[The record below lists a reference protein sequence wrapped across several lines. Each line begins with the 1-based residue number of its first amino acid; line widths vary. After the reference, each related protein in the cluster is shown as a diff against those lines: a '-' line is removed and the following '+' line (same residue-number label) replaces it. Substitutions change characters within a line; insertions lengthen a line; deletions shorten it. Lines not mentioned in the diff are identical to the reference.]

1 MLDCATL
8 VNAKMYIAAIKD
20 QIDNNEVLKLI
31 AKNDKGVY
39 VLEPDK
45 NAAGGWTEDRIL
57 LKHRTKL
64 GMKEPSLFVS
74 AVDNNRTGMHPD
86 VIIMD
91 DLVSE
96 NTVTT
101 KEQRN
106 KTKTHYRFSLSL
118 LERNG
123 LQVVIGTRYHMD
135 DLYDELLKNKGFNCI
150 VRPAILPNGKCY
162 FPTKYPIEVLAEL
175 KRDQGAD
182 IYNSQY
188 MLDPTNEDDATFKVG
203 NLNYYEDGE
212 FEEDIKAGRIKF
224 QQVYIITDL
233 AITQNKRSDFTVV
246 MIIGVT
252 ADKKIYVVDY
262 SHDKFTP
269 SQTVTEIFK
278 QYEKARKYG
287 YVHGVYIETVAFQ
300 KVMLYL
306 LKDEAKRRGIS
317 IPLKE
322 LKANKDKTLR
332 INGLVP
338 LVDNGDVYISGRH
351 TELRDEMREFPFGRH
366 DDIIDTLAYIL
377 QVLRPRKIRLTSK
390 EIIYIYSESIYNNKL
405 LGGIIM
411 KERSKYVLEGAI
423 VELTKNEYDRYLS
436 INDILTQIDSQKY
449 LGSITEE
456 EADQCA
462 DVFKRVMEL
471 KDNEITLLQ
480 TLSRNMFAFVRP
492 EKQDAPIEGQ
502 IDVSELSKEKA
513 MKGVDTK
520 LENSMDAIVTPETK
534 KKKEE

>member
-8 VNAKMYIAAIKD
+8 VNAKMYISAIKD

-31 AKNDKGVY
+31 CTDKNGVY

-45 NAAGGWTEDRIL
+45 NAAGGWTEDRVL

-96 NTVTT
+96 ATVTT
-101 KEQRN
+101 PEQRN

-135 DLYDELLKNKGFNCI
+135 DLYDELLKNEGFNCI

-162 FPTKYPIEVLAEL
+162 FPSKYPMEVLQEL

-188 MLDPTNEDDATFKVG
+188 MLDPTNEEDAVFKVG
-203 NLNYYEDGE
+203 NLQYYLEDFTDAYLYEDE
-212 FEEDIKAGRIKF
+212 TKVKKVTF
-224 QQVYIITDL
+224 QQVAVLTDL
-233 AITQNKRSDFTVV
+233 AITQNKRSDYTVI
-246 MIIGVT
+246 MIVGIT
-252 ADKKIYVVDY
+252 CDKKIYVLDY
-262 SHDKFTP
+262 IQDKLTP
-269 SQTVTEIFK
+269 SQIVQGIFE
-278 QYEKARKYG
+278 QYDKARKFG
-287 YVHGVYIETVAFQ
+287 YVNGVYIETVAFQ

-317 IPLKE
+317 LPLKE
-322 LKANKDKTLR
+322 LKANRDKTLR

-338 LVDNGDVYISGRH
+338 LVDKGDIYISPKH
-351 TELRDEMREFPFGRH
+351 VELKNEMREFPFSKH
-366 DDIIDTLAYIL
+366 DDIIDTLAYVL
-377 QVLRPRKIRLTSK
+377 QVMRPGSYAKRGTKIYQYNPRVSRLTN
-390 EIIYIYSESIYNNKL
+390 Y
-405 LGGIIM
+405 
-411 KERSKYVLEGAI
+411 
-423 VELTKNEYDRYLS
+423 
-436 INDILTQIDSQKY
+436 
-449 LGSITEE
+449 
-456 EADQCA
+456 
-462 DVFKRVMEL
+462 
-471 KDNEITLLQ
+471 
-480 TLSRNMFAFVRP
+480 
-492 EKQDAPIEGQ
+492 
-502 IDVSELSKEKA
+502 
-513 MKGVDTK
+513 
-520 LENSMDAIVTPETK
+520 
-534 KKKEE
+534 

>member
-31 AKNDKGVY
+31 AKDKDGVY

-45 NAAGGWTEDRIL
+45 NSAGGWTEDRIL

-64 GMKEPSLFVS
+64 GLKEPSMFVS

-96 NTVTT
+96 TTVTT
-101 KEQRN
+101 PEQRN
-106 KTKTHYRFSLSL
+106 KTKNHYRFSLSL
-118 LERNG
+118 LERGG

-135 DLYDELLKNKGFNCI
+135 DLYSELLTNEGFNCI

-162 FPTKYPIEVLAEL
+162 FPSKYPIEVLEEL

-188 MLDPTNEDDATFKVG
+188 MLDPTNSDDALFRIG
-203 NLNYYEDGE
+203 YLNYYDDDE
-212 FEEDIKAGRIKF
+212 FERDVKAGKIKF
-224 QQVYIITDL
+224 SQVYIITDL
-233 AITQNKRSDFTVV
+233 AITQNKRSDYTVV

-252 ADKKIYVVDY
+252 AEKKIYVIDY
-262 SHDKFTP
+262 VHDKITP
-269 SQTVTEIFK
+269 SEIVLKIFS
-278 QYEKARKYG
+278 QYDKARKYG
-287 YVHGVYIETVAFQ
+287 YVNGIYVETVAFQ

-322 LKANKDKTLR
+322 LKSNKDKTLR
-332 INGLVP
+332 INGIVP
-338 LVDNGDVYISGRH
+338 LVDNGDIYISGRH

-366 DDIIDTLAYIL
+366 DDLVDTLAYIV
-377 QVLRPRKIRLTSK
+377 QVMRPGTYAISTNRKYTYVPRVSKLTN
-390 EIIYIYSESIYNNKL
+390 Y
-405 LGGIIM
+405 
-411 KERSKYVLEGAI
+411 
-423 VELTKNEYDRYLS
+423 
-436 INDILTQIDSQKY
+436 
-449 LGSITEE
+449 
-456 EADQCA
+456 
-462 DVFKRVMEL
+462 
-471 KDNEITLLQ
+471 
-480 TLSRNMFAFVRP
+480 
-492 EKQDAPIEGQ
+492 
-502 IDVSELSKEKA
+502 
-513 MKGVDTK
+513 
-520 LENSMDAIVTPETK
+520 
-534 KKKEE
+534 

>member
-8 VNAKMYIAAIKD
+8 VNAKMYISAIKD
-20 QIDNNEVLKLI
+20 QIENNEVLKLI
-31 AKNDKGVY
+31 ARDDKGVY

-45 NAAGGWTEDRIL
+45 NAAGGWTEDRVL

-96 NTVTT
+96 ATVTT
-101 KEQRN
+101 PEQRN

-135 DLYDELLKNKGFNCI
+135 DLYDELLKNEGFNCI

-162 FPTKYPIEVLAEL
+162 FPSKYPMEVLAEL

-188 MLDPTNEDDATFKVG
+188 LLDPTNEEDAVFRVG
-203 NLNYYEDGE
+203 NLNYYTDDSLKLDIDGNYVG
-212 FEEDIKAGRIKF
+212 KLKF
-224 QQVYIITDL
+224 QEVYILTDL
-233 AITQNKRSDFTVV
+233 AITQNKRSDYTVI
-246 MIIGVT
+246 MIVGIT
-252 ADKKIYVVDY
+252 CDKKIYVLDY
-262 SHDKFTP
+262 IQDKLIPTDIVFK
-269 SQTVTEIFK
+269 IFE
-278 QYEKARKYG
+278 QYDKARKYG
-287 YVHGVYIETVAFQ
+287 YVRGVYVETVAFQ

-306 LKDEAKRRGIS
+306 LRDEAKRRGVS

-338 LVDNGDVYISGRH
+338 LVDNGDIYISPRH
-351 TELRDEMREFPFGRH
+351 VALKTEMKEFPYSKH
-366 DDIIDTLAYIL
+366 DDIIDTLAYII
-377 QVLRPRKIRLTSK
+377 QVMRPRCI
-390 EIIYIYSESIYNNKL
+390 
-405 LGGIIM
+405 
-411 KERSKYVLEGAI
+411 
-423 VELTKNEYDRYLS
+423 
-436 INDILTQIDSQKY
+436 
-449 LGSITEE
+449 
-456 EADQCA
+456 
-462 DVFKRVMEL
+462 
-471 KDNEITLLQ
+471 
-480 TLSRNMFAFVRP
+480 
-492 EKQDAPIEGQ
+492 
-502 IDVSELSKEKA
+502 
-513 MKGVDTK
+513 
-520 LENSMDAIVTPETK
+520 
-534 KKKEE
+534 

>member
-8 VNAKMYIAAIKD
+8 VNAKMYISAIKD
-20 QIDNNEVLKLI
+20 QIENNEVLKLI
-31 AKNDKGVY
+31 ARDDKGVY

-45 NAAGGWTEDRIL
+45 NAAGGWTEDRVL

-96 NTVTT
+96 ATVTT
-101 KEQRN
+101 PEQRN

-135 DLYDELLKNKGFNCI
+135 DLYDELLKNEGFNCI

-162 FPTKYPIEVLAEL
+162 FPSKYPMEVLAEL

-188 MLDPTNEDDATFKVG
+188 LLDPTNEEDAVFRIG
-203 NLNYYEDGE
+203 NLNYYTDDSLRLDIDGNYVG
-212 FEEDIKAGRIKF
+212 KLKF
-224 QQVYIITDL
+224 QEVYILTDL
-233 AITQNKRSDFTVV
+233 AITQNKRSDYTVI
-246 MIIGVT
+246 MIVGIT
-252 ADKKIYVVDY
+252 CDKKIYVLDY
-262 SHDKFTP
+262 IQDKLIPTDIVFK
-269 SQTVTEIFK
+269 IFE
-278 QYEKARKYG
+278 QYDKARKYG
-287 YVHGVYIETVAFQ
+287 YVRGVYVETVAFQ

-306 LKDEAKRRGIS
+306 LRDEAKRRGVS

-338 LVDNGDVYISGRH
+338 LVDNGDIYISPRH
-351 TELRDEMREFPFGRH
+351 IALKTEMKEFPYSKH
-366 DDIIDTLAYIL
+366 DDIIDTLAYII
-377 QVLRPRKIRLTSK
+377 QVMRPRCI
-390 EIIYIYSESIYNNKL
+390 
-405 LGGIIM
+405 
-411 KERSKYVLEGAI
+411 
-423 VELTKNEYDRYLS
+423 
-436 INDILTQIDSQKY
+436 
-449 LGSITEE
+449 
-456 EADQCA
+456 
-462 DVFKRVMEL
+462 
-471 KDNEITLLQ
+471 
-480 TLSRNMFAFVRP
+480 
-492 EKQDAPIEGQ
+492 
-502 IDVSELSKEKA
+502 
-513 MKGVDTK
+513 
-520 LENSMDAIVTPETK
+520 
-534 KKKEE
+534 

>member
-31 AKNDKGVY
+31 ATDKKGVY

-96 NTVTT
+96 ATVTT
-101 KEQRN
+101 PDQRN

-118 LERNG
+118 LERGG

-135 DLYDELLKNKGFNCI
+135 DLYDELLSNEGFNCI

-162 FPTKYPIEVLAEL
+162 FPSKYPIEVLKEL

-182 IYNSQY
+182 IFNSQY
-188 MLDPTNEDDATFKVG
+188 MLDPTNEEDAVFRIG
-203 NLNYYEDGE
+203 NLNYYIDDEIMLKDNAYKGN
-212 FEEDIKAGRIKF
+212 IKF
-224 QQVYIITDL
+224 QEVYILTDL
-233 AITQNKRSDFTVV
+233 AITQNKRSDYTVI
-246 MIIGVT
+246 MIIGIT
-252 ADKKIYVVDY
+252 ADKHIYVLDY
-262 SHDKFTP
+262 YRDKIIP
-269 SQTVTEIFK
+269 TEIVIKIFE
-278 QYEKARKYG
+278 QYDKARKYG
-287 YVHGVYIETVAFQ
+287 YVKGVYVETVAFQ

-306 LKDEAKRRGIS
+306 IRDEAKRRGIS

-338 LVDNGDVYISGRH
+338 LVDKGEVFISPRH
-351 TELRDEMREFPFGRH
+351 KELKDEMKEFPYGKH
-366 DDIIDTLAYIL
+366 DDIVDTLAYVL
-377 QVLRPRKIRLTSK
+377 QVMRPGAYDKTK
-390 EIIYIYSESIYNNKL
+390 
-405 LGGIIM
+405 
-411 KERSKYVLEGAI
+411 SKYNYVYKPH
-423 VELTKNEYDRYLS
+423 VSSLTNY
-436 INDILTQIDSQKY
+436 
-449 LGSITEE
+449 
-456 EADQCA
+456 
-462 DVFKRVMEL
+462 
-471 KDNEITLLQ
+471 
-480 TLSRNMFAFVRP
+480 
-492 EKQDAPIEGQ
+492 
-502 IDVSELSKEKA
+502 
-513 MKGVDTK
+513 
-520 LENSMDAIVTPETK
+520 
-534 KKKEE
+534 

>member
-8 VNAKMYIAAIKD
+8 VNAKMYISAIKD
-20 QIDNNEVLKLI
+20 QIENNEVLKLI
-31 AKNDKGVY
+31 ARDEKGVY

-45 NAAGGWTEDRIL
+45 NAAGGWTEDRVL

-96 NTVTT
+96 ATVTT
-101 KEQRN
+101 PEQRN

-135 DLYDELLKNKGFNCI
+135 DLYDELLKNEGFNCI

-162 FPTKYPIEVLAEL
+162 FPSKYPMEVLAEL

-188 MLDPTNEDDATFKVG
+188 LLDPTNEEDAVFRVG
-203 NLNYYEDGE
+203 NLNYYTDDSLKLDIDGNYVG
-212 FEEDIKAGRIKF
+212 KLKF
-224 QQVYIITDL
+224 QEVYILTDL
-233 AITQNKRSDFTVV
+233 AITQNKRSDYTVI
-246 MIIGVT
+246 MIVGIT
-252 ADKKIYVVDY
+252 CDKKIYVLDY
-262 SHDKFTP
+262 IQDKLIPTDIVFK
-269 SQTVTEIFK
+269 IFE
-278 QYEKARKYG
+278 QYDKARKYG
-287 YVHGVYIETVAFQ
+287 YVRGVYVETVAFQ

-306 LKDEAKRRGIS
+306 LRDEAKRRGVS

-338 LVDNGDVYISGRH
+338 LVDNGDIYISPRH
-351 TELRDEMREFPFGRH
+351 IALKTEMKEFPYSKH
-366 DDIIDTLAYIL
+366 DDIIDTLAYII
-377 QVLRPRKIRLTSK
+377 QVMRPRCI
-390 EIIYIYSESIYNNKL
+390 
-405 LGGIIM
+405 
-411 KERSKYVLEGAI
+411 
-423 VELTKNEYDRYLS
+423 
-436 INDILTQIDSQKY
+436 
-449 LGSITEE
+449 
-456 EADQCA
+456 
-462 DVFKRVMEL
+462 
-471 KDNEITLLQ
+471 
-480 TLSRNMFAFVRP
+480 
-492 EKQDAPIEGQ
+492 
-502 IDVSELSKEKA
+502 
-513 MKGVDTK
+513 
-520 LENSMDAIVTPETK
+520 
-534 KKKEE
+534 